1 MTQDINH
8 SNTYNLQMGTLQQLQ
23 QTQLYILKKFIEV
36 CTKLDVS
43 WFVVYGT
50 ALGTVRH
57 DGFIPWDDDIDVGM
71 LRPDYE
77 RFMQEAQKHLP
88 EELSIQAIRTD
99 PDYNL
104 LHAKIRHSGTTYL
117 EAGWETNKGNQ
128 GVFIDIFPL
137 DYIPEA
143 PLAKWIFLKRIRF
156 YQVLISI
163 FTEKEA
169 GKPLSKKGGIKGL
182 VRQIASVVAPSFYS
196 GAKSVALKLVAMLC
210 KTKVTGCVKDCEV
223 RSIEYRTDWFKET
236 KKHQFEDIE
245 VNLPCEY
252 DAYLTT
258 AYGDYMTPPPE
269 DQRVP
274 LHIQGIVDCEKPYTH
289 YTNRT

>member
-1 MTQDINH
+1 MTQAVSYLTLYD
-8 SNTYNLQMGTLQQLQ
+8 LQMNTLQQLQ
-23 QTQLYILKKFIEV
+23 QTELQILKKFIEI
-36 CTKLDVS
+36 CSKLDIQ

-50 ALGTVRH
+50 AIGAVRH
-57 DGFIPWDDDIDVGM
+57 NGFIPWDDDIDVGM

-77 RFMQEAQKHLP
+77 RFMQEAEKHLP
-88 EELSIQAIRTD
+88 EELSIQSIRTD

-117 EAGWETNKGNQ
+117 EAGWETRKGNQ

-143 PLAKWIFLKRIRF
+143 PLAKWIFLKRIRL
-156 YQVLISI
+156 YQVLVSI

-169 GKPLSKKGGIKGL
+169 GIPMRKKSGLKGMVL
-182 VRQIASVVAPSFYS
+182 QIAKIVAPWFWSN
-196 GAKSVALKLVAMLC
+196 AKSVARKLESMLC
-210 KTKVTGCVKDCEV
+210 KSKTSGCVKDCEV
-223 RSIEYRTDWFKET
+223 RSIEYRTDWFNGT
-236 KKHQFEDIE
+236 KKHRFEDIE
-245 VNLPCEY
+245 VNLPCQY

-258 AYGDYMTPPPE
+258 VYGDYMTPPPE
-269 DQRVP
+269 DQRIP